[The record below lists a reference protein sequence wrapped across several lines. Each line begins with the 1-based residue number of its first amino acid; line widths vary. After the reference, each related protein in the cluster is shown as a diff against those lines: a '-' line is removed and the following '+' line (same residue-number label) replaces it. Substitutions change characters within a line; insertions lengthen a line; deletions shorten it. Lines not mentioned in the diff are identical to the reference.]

1 MWTRINRK
9 DFGLSGLVR
18 AITLPALG
26 KRDLKDN
33 VGRQYEEQDTKKG
46 KVVNEEGSFV
56 DTSSPGEGGGGIAT
70 LGRSNEADK
79 LELLRAWEPLER

>member
-18 AITLPALG
+18 EITLPALG
-26 KRDLKDN
+26 KRDQKDN

-46 KVVNEEGSFV
+46 KMVNEEGSFV
-56 DTSSPGEGGGGIAT
+56 DTSAPPGGGG
-70 LGRSNEADK
+70 GNSHP
-79 LELLRAWEPLER
+79 W

>member
-9 DFGLSGLVR
+9 DFGLSGLVGE
-18 AITLPALG
+18 ITLPALG

-33 VGRQYEEQDTKKG
+33 VGRQYEEQDTTKG

-56 DTSSPGEGGGGIAT
+56 DTSSPGEGGGIAT

>member
-9 DFGLSGLVR
+9 DFGLRGLVGE
-18 AITLPALG
+18 ITLPALG

-56 DTSSPGEGGGGIAT
+56 DTSSPGEGGGD
-70 LGRSNEADK
+70 SHP
-79 LELLRAWEPLER
+79 W

>member
-33 VGRQYEEQDTKKG
+33 VGRQYEEHDTKKG
-46 KVVNEEGSFV
+46 KMVNEEGSFV
-56 DTSSPGEGGGGIAT
+56 DTSSPGEGGGD
-70 LGRSNEADK
+70 SHP
-79 LELLRAWEPLER
+79 W